1 MTREEISE
9 KVKDFLVEE
18 FEIEESEI
26 TPDAN
31 LKDSLELDS
40 LDYVDLVVNIES
52 SFGFKIEPED
62 FTKII
67 TFNDFY
73 DYIHD
78 KLSSE

>member
-9 KVKDFLVEE
+9 KVKNFLVEE
-18 FEIEESEI
+18 FEIEESEV
-26 TPDAN
+26 TPNAN
-31 LKDSLELDS
+31 LKDTLELDS

-52 SFGFKIEPED
+52 NFGFKIEPED
-62 FTKII
+62 FTEII

-73 DYIHD
+73 DYIHG